1 MPSPA
6 PGKPPAGRQP
16 GPGATGS
23 STTWRRRRPR
33 GAAMVGAYAGNGRR
47 RRTARHYDARAA
59 QESHFVD
66 GGRFDQSVFRAESR
80 RQDDGP
86 DVMKA
91 NRLVR
96 CVHERRWFGQFRDG
110 LPCAVNCTRSNWRRS
125 AHRASPNATE
135 APRSS
140 ANRARLLSTRAR
152 RPNMFMPRISQ
163 GAETQT
169 VTAAGTSQ
177 LQVSRQPCRRAGQV
191 CQGLVHQRRPGDPLE
206 GVRVSRRGAHGAR
219 PQHRN
224 TSRPAR
230 CSPSLIDTLPA
241 LCRRS
246 APVLAVVVPVVVLG
260 RIEH

>member
-1 MPSPA
+1 
-6 PGKPPAGRQP
+6 
-16 GPGATGS
+16 
-23 STTWRRRRPR
+23 
-33 GAAMVGAYAGNGRR
+33 MVGAYAGSGRR

-91 NRLVR
+91 NRLAR

-110 LPCAVNCTRSNWRRS
+110 HAVCRQLHAQLLAQVGPPGVAERDRSTQVVREPGAAGIHASQAAQHVHAQKSAGCGNADRDRRRHQSTCKLAVSRAAGLGRS
-125 AHRASPNATE
+125 ARVWFMNAAQAILLKVSVSSP
-135 APRSS
+135 P
-140 ANRARLLSTRAR
+140 R
-152 RPNMFMPRISQ
+152 RPWR
-163 GAETQT
+163 GGRRT
-169 VTAAGTSQ
+169 GT
-177 LQVSRQPCRRAGQV
+177 RRD
-191 CQGLVHQRRPGDPLE
+191 RPGAVP
-206 GVRVSRRGAHGAR
+206 
-219 PQHRN
+219 P
-224 TSRPAR
+224 
-230 CSPSLIDTLPA
+230 LIDTLPA